1 MIGGADGV
9 RLVPEYRAGAIAVTA
24 TGVLDLV
31 SYPALRDGLLKI
43 ATEAPEG
50 LIADID
56 GVRVDDQTMMSVFS
70 VVAMRIS
77 DWPGV
82 PFALVT
88 GRPEHRVALAAR
100 SVDRF
105 VQVYEDF
112 GTAESSLAHP
122 SRRRAVQA
130 LTHSDA
136 SSGLARRFIKRVC
149 DVWSVPEFTD
159 DALLIGTELVENA
172 IRHTVSA
179 PTLRL
184 ELRRGILTVA
194 VADDDPAPAVLLERV
209 SALEPGLGLR
219 MVAQT
224 ARVWGCNRT
233 WSGGKVVWAVLTRR
247 GVRRRPFGGE

>member
-1 MIGGADGV
+1 M
-9 RLVPEYRAGAIAVTA
+9 AVTA
-24 TGVLDLV
+24 TGVLDLL

-43 ATEAPEG
+43 ATESPDG
-50 LIADID
+50 MIADIG
-56 GVRVDDQTMMSVFS
+56 GVRVTDQTLMNVFS

-88 GRPEHRVALAAR
+88 GRPEHRAALAAR

-105 VQVYEDF
+105 VQVYDDF
-112 GTAESSLAHP
+112 GTAESSLSHP
-122 SRRRAVQA
+122 TRRRAVQA
-130 LTHSDA
+130 LTHSDGA
-136 SSGLARRFIKRVC
+136 SGLARRFIRRVC
-149 DVWSVPEFTD
+149 EVWSVPELSD
-159 DALLIGTELVENA
+159 DALLIGTEFVENA
-172 IRHTVSA
+172 IRHTASA

-194 VADDDPAPAVLLERV
+194 VADDDPAPAVLVERI
-209 SALEPGLGLR
+209 SAMEPGLGLR

-224 ARVWGCNRT
+224 AKVWGCNRT

-247 GVRRRPFGGE
+247 GIRRRPRGGE

>member
-1 MIGGADGV
+1 MIGGGDGV
-9 RLVPEYRAGAIAVTA
+9 QLVPVYRDGAISVTV

-31 SYPALRDGLLKI
+31 SYPELRDGLLKI
-43 ATEAPEG
+43 ATEAPDG
-50 LIADID
+50 LIADIG
-56 GVRVDDQTMMSVFS
+56 GVCIDDQKLMNVFS

-88 GRPEHRVALAAR
+88 GRLEHRVALAAR
-100 SVDRF
+100 TVDRF

-130 LTHSDA
+130 LTHADGA
-136 SSGLARRFIKRVC
+136 SGLARRFIQRVC
-149 DVWSVPEFTD
+149 DVWAVPEFTD

-172 IRHTVSA
+172 IRHTASA

-194 VADDDPAPAVLLERV
+194 VADDDPAEAVLVERV

-224 ARVWGCNRT
+224 ARVWGCNRS

-247 GVRRRPFGGE
+247 GVRRLPLGGE